1 MHVST
6 LYNPGKIR
14 DKLPQ
19 LTAKARVIKI
29 KSSSPP
35 PPTYMNYIFRIK
47 GNVTQETLVKPNGAC
62 QTTCVYSCNAR
73 VEI

>member
-35 PPTYMNYIFRIK
+35 PDVHELHFPYK
-47 GNVTQETLVKPNGAC
+47 GQRYARN
-62 QTTCVYSCNAR
+62 SCEA
-73 VEI
+73 